1 MIASS
6 LVRYQTA
13 RTGARIRSRAVC
25 ECWRRAYGNMRASGV
40 GVGGRSV
47 QRKYAQASPLVR
59 LLAPR
64 SLLAPCSSLL
74 ASCSSLF
81 AFAPAHRFSL
91 FAPAPRFSLPLLAHP
106 PTQTSCVTF
115 VRHTQTC
122 PHHGQ
127 AALQRKLHFARLA
140 DVRQLGPSRPAPEH
154 GAQHDL
160 IARGIADDF
169 AIVTGA

>member
-81 AFAPAHRFSL
+81 AFRSRSSLFAFRSRSSL
-91 FAPAPRFSLPLLAHP
+91 FAPAPRTPSHP
-106 PTQTSCVTF
+106 NFMCH
-115 VRHTQTC
+115 VRPSH
-122 PHHGQ
+122 P
-127 AALQRKLHFARLA
+127 
-140 DVRQLGPSRPAPEH
+140 DVPASRPGRAAAQAPLCTSRGCTPAWAKSP
-154 GAQHDL
+154 GAR
-160 IARGIADDF
+160 ARCPTRPHRAWDC
-169 AIVTGA
+169 